1 MLNRF
6 RMTQADLS
14 ELTDILRHTFKDEDL
29 LREALRH
36 SSFVNEQLDPELRD
50 NERLEFLGDA
60 VLSLVVG
67 HLLMQR
73 YPDLKEGDLSRI
85 RAGLVNESRL
95 AQVARKIDLGKHMQL
110 GKGETQSKGREKSSI
125 LANALEAV
133 LAAVYLDGGFESAFA
148 VIDHHFSALIDL
160 DIRITTDGDYK
171 SQFQE
176 WAQTNQGTT
185 PSYQVID
192 ESGPDHDKTFIVRL
206 QIRDLTADGVGRSK
220 KMAEQNAAMNA
231 LEQTGP
237 MRNGS

>member
-1 MLNRF
+1 
-6 RMTQADLS
+6 MTKANLA
-14 ELTDILRHTFKDEDL
+14 ELTKTLHHVFTDEGL
-29 LREALRH
+29 LHEALRH

-73 YPDLKEGDLSRI
+73 YPDLKEGELSRI

-95 AQVARKIDLGKHMQL
+95 AQVARKIDLGKHIQL
-110 GKGETQSKGREKSSI
+110 GKGEAQSKGREKSSI
-125 LANALEAV
+125 LADALEAV
-133 LAAVYLDGGFESAFA
+133 IAAVYLDCGFESAFG
-148 VIDHHFSALIDL
+148 VIDHHFSGLMDL
-160 DIRITTDGDYK
+160 DIRITKDGDYK

-176 WAQTNQGTT
+176 WAQTNERAT

-206 QIRDLTADGVGRSK
+206 QIRDLTADGVGKSK
-220 KMAEQNAAMNA
+220 KMAEQNAAMHA
-231 LEQTGP
+231 LEQTGQ
-237 MRNGS
+237 MRNNSQ